1 MKSSPFVVAASLLFV
16 LTLSCSRDTTLT
28 LSSTYDARVL
38 VAQDKVVME
47 RIIDCAVTRTCDRLP
62 VMELLPSGNVFLV
75 ATGTKVMMRDSFS
88 LSDVKKVRI
97 LDGEHSGKEGW
108 VYERMLCEDQSSPA
122 DQLAFARL
130 YHDR

>member
-1 MKSSPFVVAASLLFV
+1 
-16 LTLSCSRDTTLT
+16 
-28 LSSTYDARVL
+28 
-38 VAQDKVVME
+38 
-47 RIIDCAVTRTCDRLP
+47 
-62 VMELLPSGNVFLV
+62 
-75 ATGTKVMMRDSFS
+75 MMRDSFS

-108 VYERMLCEDQSSPA
+108 VYERMLCKDQSSPA